1 MQILIPIS
9 GRTPFF
15 PEDEYFFPKPLIEV
29 AGQPMIKLVIESL
42 KRNFPSAE
50 FTFIVDR
57 EDARAFSLDRVLKL
71 AAGESATIV
80 ERLGDTSGG
89 LCSCLLAID
98 VLDAGRE
105 LLIFNSDQII
115 TDNLAEHVTR
125 FDQSG
130 ADAGVVTF
138 DAVHPRWSY
147 VVAED
152 GCEVVQAFEKK
163 VMSRHAIA
171 GFYYFRKAETFLLA
185 AQKAVLNDAN
195 INGIFYI
202 SASLNEALLM
212 NRRIL
217 MSPIDPRD
225 YHSFFEPSRIT
236 AFERSSAAASI
247 RERSQAKASINVI
260 LPAAGE
266 GSRFAKAG
274 WRKPKPFID
283 VLGQPM
289 LSHVIGNVSPKG
301 SQTTVLMRKQHKD
314 EQASAV
320 LALEAKGVTVIPVE
334 RLTEG
339 TAATVLLARR
349 VFDND
354 RPMIVAN
361 SDQIVHFDVSDFVED
376 CFNRQLDGSILV
388 FRDPEMDPK
397 WSFARVGADGLVQ
410 EVAEK
415 KPISDLAT
423 VGIYLFT
430 RGRDFVAAAADMMA
444 ANERVNGEFYTCP
457 VYNYM
462 IAQGARIGIYE
473 VPGHAMQGLGTP
485 EDLEVFLT
493 RQGAGPSPDAP
504 V

>member
-9 GRTPFF
+9 GRTSFF
-15 PEDEYFFPKPLIEV
+15 PKDEYFFPKPLIEV
-29 AGQPMIKLVIESL
+29 SGQPMIELVIDSL
-42 KRNFPSAE
+42 KHDFPDAD

-57 EDARAFSLDRVLKL
+57 EDAREFSLDRVLRL

-98 VLDAGRE
+98 ALDPDRE

-115 TDNLAEHVTR
+115 TDNLAAHVER
-125 FDQSG
+125 FNHAG
-130 ADAGVVTF
+130 ADAGVITF
-138 DAVHPRWSY
+138 DAVHPRWCY
-147 VVAED
+147 VVAD
-152 GCEVVQAFEKK
+152 GSEVVQAFEKK
-163 VMSRHAIA
+163 VMSRHAVA

-195 INGIFYI
+195 VNGLFYI

-212 NRRIL
+212 NCRVVL
-217 MSPIDPRD
+217 SQIDARD
-225 YHSFFEPSRIT
+225 YHSFFEPSRIS
-236 AFERSSAAASI
+236 AFERSPAAASI
-247 RERSQAKASINVI
+247 REREQAHARINVI

-274 WRKPKPFID
+274 WKKPKPFID
-283 VLGQPM
+283 VLGRPM
-289 LSHVIGNVSPKG
+289 LSHVIDNVSPMG
-301 SQTTVLMRKQHKD
+301 SQTTVLLRKQHQE

-320 LALEAKGVTVIPVE
+320 LDLEAKGVTVIPVE
-334 RLTEG
+334 KLTEG

-349 VFDND
+349 LFDDD

-361 SDQIVHFDVSDFVED
+361 SDQIVEFNVSDFVED

-388 FRDPEMDPK
+388 FRDTEMDPK
-397 WSFARVGADGLVQ
+397 WSFARVGAYGLVQ

-423 VGIYLFT
+423 VGIYLFA
-430 RGRDFVAAAADMMA
+430 RGKDFVGAAADMMA

-457 VYNYM
+457 VYNFM
-462 IAQGARIGIYE
+462 IAQGARIGVYE
-473 VPGHAMQGLGTP
+473 VPVHAMQGLGTP
-485 EDLEVFLT
+485 EDLEAFLKK
-493 RQGAGPSPDAP
+493 QGAGPSPDAP
-504 V
+504 D